1 MKKVKMNLISV
12 SCLSLLLLAAC
23 GGDEDTASDGN
34 TDTNDNGNGTEQTDG
49 GVLIF
54 ARGGDSQ
61 GLDPGAVTDGESSRV
76 TKQIYETL
84 IEFEQDSFELK
95 EGLATNWEPSE
106 DGLSYVFTLRE
117 GVTFHD
123 GTPFNAE
130 AVKVNF
136 ERWANPDHE
145 FAFRDEG
152 YTYSVYGTLF
162 GVGEEDVIEEINV
175 INDYEVEFI
184 LNEPLGAFLQNV
196 AASYFGIISPAALEE
211 YGTDIDENP
220 VGTGPFK
227 FESWQRDSSIVLKK
241 NEDYWE
247 EGLPYLEGVTFSVIG
262 DNSARLSSL
271 MSGDIDLMDG
281 LSPDDIA
288 QVEGADGFE
297 IFERVPNNIGYLG
310 FNTEVEPF
318 DDPLVRKAFNHAI
331 DKEGVIAAVYGGQAT
346 PAKNAI
352 PEDYL
357 GHNDDIEDYEYDLD
371 LAKELLADA
380 GLEDGFEFDLW
391 TMPVARPYMPNP
403 MRAAELIQAELSELN
418 ITANIVEKEWAVYLE
433 EIELG
438 YHDVFMLGWS
448 GVNGDADY
456 FLGTILHTDG
466 IPGSNQT
473 FYSNEEVDALLDQAK
488 RTVDPDERASYYEEA
503 QVLIHEDAPMV
514 PLVHSI
520 PVLAGSDIISGY
532 VPHPSTSE
540 SLKHV
545 SLTNQ

>member
-117 GVTFHD
+117 GVMFHD

-136 ERWANPDHE
+136 ERWADPDHE

-175 INDYEVEFI
+175 VSDYEVEFV

-247 EGLPYLEGVTFSVIG
+247 EGLPYLDGVTFSVIG

-371 LAKELLADA
+371 LAKELLAEA

-488 RTVDPDERASYYEEA
+488 RTVDPDERANFYEEA

>member
-117 GVTFHD
+117 GVMFHD

-136 ERWANPDHE
+136 ERWADPDHE

-152 YTYSVYGTLF
+152 YTYSIYGTLF

-175 INDYEVEFI
+175 VSDYEVEFV

-247 EGLPYLEGVTFSVIG
+247 EGLPYLDGVTFSVIG

-371 LAKELLADA
+371 LAKELLAEA

-488 RTVDPDERASYYEEA
+488 RTVDPDERANFYEEA

>member
-1 MKKVKMNLISV
+1 MKKTKMNLISV
-12 SCLSLLLLAAC
+12 SCLGLLLLAAC
-23 GGDEDTASDGN
+23 GGDEDTSSDGN
-34 TDTNDNGNGTEQTDG
+34 SDTNDNGNGTEQADG
-49 GVLIF
+49 GTLIF

-84 IEFEQDSFELK
+84 IEFDEDSFELT
-95 EGLATNWEPSE
+95 EGLATSWEPSE
-106 DGLSYVFTLRE
+106 DGLNYVFTLRE

-123 GTPFNAE
+123 GTPFNAD
-130 AVKVNF
+130 AVKLNF
-136 ERWANPDHE
+136 ERWADENHE
-145 FAFRDEG
+145 YAFKEDG

-162 GVGEEDVIEEINV
+162 GLGDEHVIDEINV
-175 INDYEVEFI
+175 INDYEVEFV

-211 YGTDIDENP
+211 HGANIDENP
-220 VGTGPFK
+220 VGTGPFE
-227 FESWQRDSSIVLKK
+227 FVSWQRDSSIVLEK
-241 NEDYWE
+241 NENYWE
-247 EGLPYLEGVTFSVIG
+247 EGLPHLNGVTFSVIG

-271 MSGDIDLMDG
+271 LSGDIDIMDG
-281 LSPDDIA
+281 LSPDDIS
-288 QVEGADGFE
+288 QIEGADGYE
-297 IFERVPNNIGYLG
+297 VFERVPNNVGYLG

-318 DDPLVRKAFNHAI
+318 DDPLVRQAFNHAI
-331 DKEGVIAAVYGGQAT
+331 NKEDLITAVYGGQAT
-346 PAKNAI
+346 TAVNAI

-357 GHNDDIEDYEYDLD
+357 GHNDEIEDYEYDLD
-371 LAKELLADA
+371 LAQELLAEA

-391 TMPVARPYMPNP
+391 TMPVPRPYMPNP
-403 MRAAELIQAELSELN
+403 MRAAELIQAELSELG

-473 FYSNEEVDALLDQAK
+473 FYSNEEVDALLDEAK
-488 RTVDPDERASYYEEA
+488 RTVDPDERASLYEEA

-514 PLVHSI
+514 PLVHSR
-520 PVLAGSDIISGY
+520 PVLAGSSSISGY

-540 SLKHV
+540 NLKHV
-545 SLTNQ
+545 SLTNE